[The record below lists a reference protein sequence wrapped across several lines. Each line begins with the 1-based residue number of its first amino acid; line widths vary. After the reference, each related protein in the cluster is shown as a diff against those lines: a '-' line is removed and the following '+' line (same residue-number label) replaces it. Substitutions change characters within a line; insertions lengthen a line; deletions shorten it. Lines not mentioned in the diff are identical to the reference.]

1 MELRLTYEGKLF
13 GASRGSTRADHKHDI
28 RRALHPQLRRFW
40 QTHPVLKHARSQPMM
55 LGAYGVNDYLTT
67 PFLWES
73 LAEKY
78 ERVGYNFVPLV
89 KEESMLICSL
99 SILFLRAD
107 MPGAIVNSG
116 DIDNR
121 LKTLFD
127 ALRMPT
133 NKDEVPHGPG
143 DDEKPFFVLL
153 EDDKLITHLS
163 VETDTILEQ
172 VSENWDDNDVRL
184 IISVKIKPYAG
195 MMTFD

>member
-1 MELRLTYEGKLF
+1 MELRLTYEGQLL
-13 GASRGSTRADHKHDI
+13 GASRGSTRADHKHAI

-40 QTHPVLKHARSQPMM
+40 QTHPVLRAVRSGLSLGGGY
-55 LGAYGVNDYLTT
+55 LGAKELPNPL
-67 PFLWES
+67 LWES

-99 SILFLRAD
+99 NILFLRAD

-133 NKDEVPHGPG
+133 NKDEVPYGPS

-163 VETDTILEQ
+163 VETDTLLEQ
-172 VSENWDDNDVRL
+172 VSEDWDDNDVRL